1 MCAQRSTSFHFEEKN
16 RLGKTH
22 LLNEGVV
29 PRVISLCV
37 CISAPRDG
45 IKSSKMGHYLLNYY
59 ARLSRM
65 PVIEEFVVVAVV
77 AQAACARPQMIF
89 KEVTPRFDCVLG
101 VIIEQRKTLK

>member
-1 MCAQRSTSFHFEEKN
+1 
-16 RLGKTH
+16 
-22 LLNEGVV
+22 
-29 PRVISLCV
+29 
-37 CISAPRDG
+37 
-45 IKSSKMGHYLLNYY
+45 
-59 ARLSRM
+59 M